1 MLVGIV
7 FQLGKRPILGPMSDI
22 ILTFLSLR
30 SVSLTVFC
38 ILVIEYFVR
47 YFKEMPARPL
57 LVNNNSNESLTEQFN
72 HPPMDPS
79 AKLLVVGLFFESLFL
94 YIRYVPVVSISFCL
108 ILTSISSVYRTI
120 ELADGFHGRIIKTE
134 VYFSKYCVHLFESTQ
149 CELMNVSRRP

>member
-7 FQLGKRPILGPMSDI
+7 FQLGKRPILGSMSDI

-72 HPPMDPS
+72 HPPMEPS

-94 YIRYVPVVSISFCL
+94 YIRYVPVVSIL
-108 ILTSISSVYRTI
+108 IV
-120 ELADGFHGRIIKTE
+120 
-134 VYFSKYCVHLFESTQ
+134 
-149 CELMNVSRRP
+149 